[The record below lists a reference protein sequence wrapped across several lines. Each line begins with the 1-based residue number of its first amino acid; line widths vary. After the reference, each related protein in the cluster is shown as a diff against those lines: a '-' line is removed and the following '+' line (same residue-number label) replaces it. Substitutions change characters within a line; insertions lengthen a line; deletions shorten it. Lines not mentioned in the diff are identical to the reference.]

1 MSMLYMY
8 KKLLDS
14 NKTFS
19 RAPSNHSFKGLL
31 HRIVKDQRGGFF
43 LDSIKGAPEAK
54 QANVLQPITSSAASN
69 DYQRLLQA
77 VALSVDQAKALN
89 PALQTGID
97 AQTQALQGMQGV
109 ADGTGPNPAMAMLNN
124 ATGQN
129 AAQTAAMMA
138 SGRGAGAN
146 AGLVARQAG
155 MAGANA
161 QQQMAGQAAELQAN
175 QQLNA
180 LTGMGQMGQGLVTQG
195 LQGSQLGTAAATA
208 PLNQLNAQNTSNIQ
222 NTSQQNDAA
231 QKGYASSTGLFGT
244 LMKSGASAMGGMAH
258 GGKVPGEPKK
268 PGVDSEEND
277 TVPTMLTPG
286 EIVIPLS
293 FASDPKSASAFAYA
307 VSMMHSKRPKG

>member
-1 MSMLYMY
+1 
-8 KKLLDS
+8 
-14 NKTFS
+14 
-19 RAPSNHSFKGLL
+19 
-31 HRIVKDQRGGFF
+31 
-43 LDSIKGAPEAK
+43 
-54 QANVLQPITSSAASN
+54 
-69 DYQRLLQA
+69 
-77 VALSVDQAKALN
+77 
-89 PALQTGID
+89 
-97 AQTQALQGMQGV
+97 
-109 ADGTGPNPAMAMLNN
+109 
-124 ATGQN
+124 
-129 AAQTAAMMA
+129 
-138 SGRGAGAN
+138 
-146 AGLVARQAG
+146 
-155 MAGANA
+155 
-161 QQQMAGQAAELQAN
+161 MAGQAAELQAN